1 MPRPRCVDRM
11 PNARA
16 PLPAEV
22 PSTRV
27 FAAGATGSGK
37 THFLR
42 TQVIPGT
49 PRAVFVDFVGEWER
63 RRRELR
69 GRVVVA
75 TSLGDAARA
84 LRDVARVREWSLIVQ
99 CDPAEFPALAR
110 LLVPAK
116 FTDHE
121 PVYARAVG
129 GLALVCDELDLLAP
143 HNAPPEVLGLWRR
156 GRHAGLS
163 IYAAT
168 QTPASV
174 HPIVRGMSRYLV
186 LCQMHEPNAVRYF
199 AATVPPDV
207 LARLT
212 TLPPH
217 EVLLFDAHT
226 RRTLH
231 LDSRARV
238 QWDSAADNG

>member
-1 MPRPRCVDRM
+1 M
-11 PNARA
+11 PNARGG
-16 PLPAEV
+16 LPAEL
-22 PSTRV
+22 PSTRI

-42 TQVIPGT
+42 TQVIPST

-63 RRRELR
+63 RRGELR
-69 GRVVVA
+69 GRVLVA
-75 TSLGDAARA
+75 TSLGETASA
-84 LRDVARVREWSLIVQ
+84 LRELARVREWSLVAQ
-99 CDPAEFPALAR
+99 LDPDEFPALAR
-110 LLVPAK
+110 LLVPPK
-116 FTDHE
+116 FTDE
-121 PVYARAVG
+121 APVYARAVG

-143 HNAPPEVLGLWRR
+143 HNAPAEVLGLWRR

-174 HPIVRGMSRYLV
+174 HPIVRGMSRYLA
-186 LCQMHEPNAVRYF
+186 LCQMHEPNAVKYF
-199 AATVPPDV
+199 AATVPANV

-212 TLPPH
+212 ALPPH

-238 QWDSAADNG
+238 QWDSARDAE